1 MRALSGVHSSV
12 EAAGGAFF
20 LPPALK
26 HTGLPSWQQCR
37 AWAQTPSQR
46 LVALSPR
53 QMDQTPAPAAPLGAA
68 GGEWG
73 CADHPATA
81 FLLSHHYHHPLCY
94 EPQISRDLPPYQ
106 PSEQSHIASC
116 IPPMG
121 YPTVPVH
128 SPRPQSKSVAF
139 LQTIPS
145 SAICIS
151 VPPPPWSPQPDPW
164 SPARHTS
171 HTHHQSVLGPPGAP
185 FTTVLRSFHF
195 SFIHLVKKQL
205 LGPTGPGTNC

>member
-1 MRALSGVHSSV
+1 MLSFSHQPSSTR
-12 EAAGGAFF
+12 GS
-20 LPPALK
+20 PPGSSAEPGPRPL
-26 HTGLPSWQQCR
+26 
-37 AWAQTPSQR
+37 SQR
-46 LVALSPR
+46 LVALSPW
-53 QMDQTPAPAAPLGAA
+53 QMDQTPAPAAPLGVA

-94 EPQISRDLPPYQ
+94 EPQISRDLPPFQ
-106 PSEQSHIASC
+106 PSEQSHTASC

-128 SPRPQSKSVAF
+128 SPSPKPKSFAF

-171 HTHHQSVLGPPGAP
+171 HTHHQSVLGPPWATFP
-185 FTTVLRSFHF
+185 TVLRSFHF
-195 SFIHLVKKQL
+195 SFIQLVKKQL
-205 LGPTGPGTNC
+205 LGLTGPGTNC